1 LKAKSEDEC
10 KQIIASKLGSVGYW
24 HPCSHSLKT
33 VDCVAKLEYKE
44 KSVFGLLQITKSKS
58 HNIDAKYLDTI
69 SKELSSK
76 IYIAVVPNKY
86 VCDKLRLNPAK
97 PDTKIPLYVAYL
109 EDSFFEQFAVM
120 EDKSA

>member
-24 HPCSHSLKT
+24 HPCSRSLKT
-33 VDCVAKLEYKE
+33 IDCVAKLEYE
-44 KSVFGLLQITKSKS
+44 KNSVFGLLQITKSKR
-58 HNIDAKYLDTI
+58 HDIDAKYLDTI
-69 SKELSSK
+69 SKKLSPK

-86 VCDKLRLNPAK
+86 VCDEFRLDPAN
-97 PDTKIPLYVAYL
+97 PDTKIPLYVAYV